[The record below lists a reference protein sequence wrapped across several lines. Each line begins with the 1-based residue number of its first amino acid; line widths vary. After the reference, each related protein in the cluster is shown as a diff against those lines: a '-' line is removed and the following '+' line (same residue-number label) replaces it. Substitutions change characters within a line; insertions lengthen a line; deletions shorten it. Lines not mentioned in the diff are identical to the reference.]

1 MPDPWALIAIALL
14 IFFGGI
20 LLGIFF
26 GAAIASP
33 REPRMPRASSR
44 RYNRYY

>member
-1 MPDPWALIAIALL
+1 MTDPWALLAIALL

-26 GAAIASP
+26 GAAIAAP
-33 REPRMPRASSR
+33 REPRMPRSSR
-44 RYNRYY
+44 RYSRYY